1 MLIRLFAAIILLSV
15 ISTGAW
21 AQSNKIQIEGR
32 TLERADAGERV
43 RVIVNYS
50 IPEKDLPDSAAAFA
64 ARREMISA
72 ARASVLQRAFG
83 EKFMPYEA
91 SLKIAEF
98 DEPTVVRPLDNMPSM
113 AMMLTREEMEK
124 LAAEPGVVGIYT
136 DPIRRATL
144 DESTVLIGAPVVW
157 NAGNNGA
164 GVAVAVLDT
173 GSSHDHTMMNGKV
186 VGSACFSTNSI
197 VDGVESLCP
206 DGSESQTGT
215 FAGTNC
221 PVDDPATSGTTEG
234 IDGCF
239 HGTHVASTAMGGSY
253 TVNSLSKVLNGVAT
267 GANLVAVQ
275 VFSKFTRASDCDSDN
290 TPPDP
295 DSAPCVQSFGS
306 DQNAGLDFV
315 LTNAPGM
322 SIKAANMSLGGG
334 KSTAACDT
342 GNNAAMKGLIDQL
355 RTAGVATVIASG
367 NESFTDGV
375 SSPGCISTAVTVGA
389 TSKQDV
395 LASFSNS
402 SPLVDL
408 LAPGVGIR
416 AAYPKIG
423 GKSYSVGSSGTSM
436 ATPHVAGA
444 FALLSAN
451 NPGASVQQIEDALKA
466 TGKPILDPRNLLY
479 KPRIRVDL
487 ANALLA
493 NGGGAGIGSV
503 AIAPADGFFAVG
515 QPGNSASFSS
525 QTYTLTNSSSGSVNW
540 TVAADKSF
548 IVLNKSS
555 GSLAANASD
564 TVIVS
569 IDGSLL
575 AGGGTGSDDG
585 TVTFTVGGQTSSRPV
600 GVTANFLA
608 NDDFADALPMTGL
621 QTSVSGTSLGA
632 SKESGE
638 PAMLAD
644 NGDTNAGGASIWYS
658 WTSPLSGEVQVS
670 TAGSS
675 YDTMLRV
682 YTGTA
687 LNALTPIASNDD
699 EDNPKGILTALV
711 SFTAVKGTTY
721 AITVDGFNGASGNV
735 TVAISASGAAANDN
749 FASATAISGAMGSAT
764 SHSANATA
772 ESGEPAHGGQTAGQS
787 IWFDWT
793 APSNGDFVFNTDGSD
808 FDTVMAAYTGSAVN
822 ALTQVASNDNQGAA
836 STSATGTASSAG
848 ASQITFT
855 ATSGTVYHI
864 AVDGKSGASGLVNLS
879 WVASGTALP
888 NLVTAVLP
896 YARSVQVGKQAT
908 AFMTVINAGAAGT
921 NCSISLVPGSFQGG
935 FTYQTTNASNVAIG
949 SPNTPIDIAGGNTI
963 QNFVF
968 AVTPSAIISQQ
979 ELGIQAKC
987 DEGTASSVTTG
998 VNSFILSSANAVPA
1012 DMLMIGLT
1020 SPAGGTIAIPG
1031 SAGASAA
1038 AIATLAL
1045 GGNASLTLSAD
1056 DGGKNLPLVLFVC
1069 ETDPVTGLC
1078 LASPAPTVTI
1088 SSVNGETRT
1097 FAVFANAT
1105 GDIPFL
1111 PGTNRLF
1118 VRFKDSNGVVRG
1130 ATNFAI
1136 STAAP

>member
-1 MLIRLFAAIILLSV
+1 MLIRLFAAFILLSV

-21 AQSNKIQIEGR
+21 AQSNKIQLEGR
-32 TLERADAGERV
+32 TLARADAGERV
-43 RVIVNYS
+43 RVVVNYS
-50 IPEKDLPDSAAAFA
+50 ISEKGLPDNVAAFA

-72 ARASVLQRAFG
+72 ARVSVLQRAFG

-91 SLKIAEF
+91 NLKIAEF
-98 DEPTVVRPLDNMPSM
+98 DEPAVVRPLDNMPSM
-113 AMMLTREEMEK
+113 AMMLTRKEMEK
-124 LAAEPGVVGIYT
+124 LAADPSVVGIYT

-173 GSSHDHTMMNGKV
+173 GSSHDHTMMDGKV

-239 HGTHVASTAMGGSY
+239 HGTHVASTAMGGTY

-275 VFSKFTRASDCDSDN
+275 VFSKFTRDDDCDG
-290 TPPDP
+290 
-295 DSAPCVQSFGS
+295 SAPCVQSFGS

-342 GNNAAMKGLIDQL
+342 GDNLTMKGLIDQL

-408 LAPGVGIR
+408 LAPGVSIR

-487 ANALLA
+487 ANTLLG

-503 AIAPADGFFAVG
+503 AITPADGFFAIG
-515 QPGNSASFSS
+515 TPGNSGSFGS
-525 QTYTLTNSSSGSVNW
+525 QTYTLTNNSSGSVNW

-555 GSLAANASD
+555 GTLAANASD
-564 TVIVS
+564 TVIVF

-632 SKESGE
+632 TKENGE
-638 PAMLAD
+638 PAMITD
-644 NGDTNAGGASIWYS
+644 GGGTNAGGASIWYS
-658 WTSPLSGEVQVS
+658 WTSQLDGEVQVS

-675 YDTMLRV
+675 YDTMLRI

-687 LNALTPIASNDD
+687 LNALTSIASNDD
-699 EDNPKGILTALV
+699 ADNANGVLTALV

-735 TVAISASGAAANDN
+735 TLAISASGAAANDN
-749 FASATAISGAMGSAT
+749 FASATAISGAMGSVT
-764 SHSANATA
+764 SHSANSTA

-836 STSATGTASSAG
+836 STSAAGTASSAG

-864 AVDGKSGASGLVNLS
+864 AIDGKSGASGLVNLS

-921 NCSISLVPGSFQGG
+921 NCSISLVPGAFQGG
-935 FTYQTTNASNVAIG
+935 FSYQTTNASNVAIG
-949 SPNTPIDIAGGNTI
+949 SPNTPIDIAGSNTI

-1020 SPAGGTIAIPG
+1020 SPAGGTISIPG
-1031 SAGASAA
+1031 PSGASAA

-1056 DGGKNLPLVLFVC
+1056 DGGKGLPLVLFVC

-1078 LASPAPTVTI
+1078 LASPTQTVTI
-1088 SSVNGETRT
+1088 SSVNGESRT